1 MLEGM
6 SKFGSFW
13 REIVG
18 RLSIRRDTS
27 PIDSVTRLNEFV
39 ATRSA
44 FVAQKTLYG
53 YLKTRMG
60 TRYPSMFEDDVFV
73 ESINIAKM
81 HVYAACL
88 SDLTIFAVAHA
99 TREQA
104 VTDEERGDMAMTC
117 YTLGLAR
124 NEEQAP
130 PEFNAEEWT
139 DKFAQRLEGTD
150 WPFGALKR
158 ENFKQ
163 SPLNLVKWAPIAP
176 QLKQYDTEIVENS
189 IKFAWQ
195 EIRRQFQ
202 KGLDPEA
209 IIADRTNRVKVEA

>member
-1 MLEGM
+1 MPEGK

-18 RLSIRRDTS
+18 RLSIRRDMS
-27 PIDSVTRLNEFV
+27 PIDSVTGLNEFV

-60 TRYPSMFEDDVFV
+60 TRYPSMFEDDIFV

-99 TREQA
+99 TREQP
-104 VTDEERGDMAMTC
+104 VTDDQRGDMAMTC
-117 YTLGLAR
+117 YRLGLAG
-124 NEEQAP
+124 NEGRAP
-130 PEFNAEEWT
+130 PGFNAAECI
-139 DKFAQRLEGTD
+139 DAFAHRLDGTD

-158 ENFKQ
+158 ENFRQ

-176 QLKQYDTEIVENS
+176 RLKRYDNEIVENS
-189 IKFAWQ
+189 IRFAWH
-195 EIRRQFQ
+195 EIRRQYH
-202 KGLDPEA
+202 KRLDPA
-209 IIADRTNRVKVEA
+209 AVVADRTGRENAEA

>member
-1 MLEGM
+1 M

-27 PIDSVTRLNEFV
+27 PIDSVARLNEFV

-81 HVYAACL
+81 HIYAACL

-99 TREQA
+99 TREQ
-104 VTDEERGDMAMTC
+104 DISDGERGDMAMTC

-130 PEFNAEEWT
+130 PEFNVEDCTTA
-139 DKFAQRLEGTD
+139 FAQRLEGTD

-163 SPLNLVKWAPIAP
+163 SPLNLAKWAPIAP

-202 KGLDPEA
+202 KRLNPEA
-209 IIADRTNRVKVEA
+209 IVADRTGRAKVEA